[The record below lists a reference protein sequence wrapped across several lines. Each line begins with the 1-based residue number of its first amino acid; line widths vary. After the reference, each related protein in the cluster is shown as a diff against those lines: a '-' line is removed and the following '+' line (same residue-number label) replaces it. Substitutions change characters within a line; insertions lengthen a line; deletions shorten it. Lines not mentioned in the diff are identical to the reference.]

1 MPPFKQFSWGHAFR
15 EAERWVGDCSGCC
28 GGLLLPVVVP
38 TSVRLVVIGGILVVV
53 VRVLGIAGLG
63 FAVVLGVVVGSCS
76 GVGVVVVG
84 RQ

>member
-1 MPPFKQFSWGHAFR
+1 M
-15 EAERWVGDCSGCC
+15 
-28 GGLLLPVVVP
+28 VVP

-63 FAVVLGVVVGSCS
+63 FGVVLGVVVGSCS